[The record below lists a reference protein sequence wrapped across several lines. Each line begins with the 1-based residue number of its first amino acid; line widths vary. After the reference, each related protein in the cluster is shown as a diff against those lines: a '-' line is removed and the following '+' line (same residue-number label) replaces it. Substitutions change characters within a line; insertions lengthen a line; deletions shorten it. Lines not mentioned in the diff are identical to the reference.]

1 MNFPKDS
8 ARYKE
13 CSVRSMDHTQ
23 DHNVNNASVNM
34 EPLLLS
40 LGAPWSQSGSQTV
53 RHYNLQWCE
62 ICLRLG
68 VYARGT
74 LFLRCKSG
82 SYEVRSN
89 ERRVPVHT
97 TSRSDPSVC
106 RSSLLDRFEQIG
118 GLVGHGIVSLLQYQV
133 ENRSCGYRA
142 GRRKRSVACG
152 CSERPSFSASWQ
164 DD

>member
-1 MNFPKDS
+1 MSGSMSRFQKVND
-8 ARYKE
+8 AADHKE
-13 CSVRSMDHTQ
+13 LPEGQCKIQRMLGKKHGSHTQ

-34 EPLLLS
+34 EPLLPS

-62 ICLRLG
+62 IHLRLG

-74 LFLRCKSG
+74 LLLRCKSG

-118 GLVGHGIVSLLQYQV
+118 GLVGHGIVSLLQ
-133 ENRSCGYRA
+133 
-142 GRRKRSVACG
+142 
-152 CSERPSFSASWQ
+152 
-164 DD
+164 